1 MWQHPASGPP
11 PRIGTS
17 FSATPSGCLN
27 LFSWR
32 TGTNPFSSLIFSG
45 HNERDT
51 PMLGIVPKMEHVD
64 DLSHPRYHSCVLPWT
79 GVRKKTFNQFLN
91 ISPIDSSSVGG
102 LKCLWLFQPYLGWWS
117 PMTMFQMG
125 GSTTNQLFI
134 GEPPNCF
141 IQWNMAGWQHPVRPG
156 TQEALCRSSPGR
168 PQLRSEWPIHDLKY
182 PKHDLVCLL
191 QNGVQWCSSIFQA
204 IEI

>member
-11 PRIGTS
+11 PRIGMS

-79 GVRKKTFNQFLN
+79 GVRKKTFNQFLD

-102 LKCLWLFQPYLGWWS
+102 LKCLWVFQPYLGWWS
-117 PMTMFQMG
+117 PMTMFQMS

-134 GEPPNCF
+134 GEPPKCITAEF
-141 IQWNMAGWQHPVRPG
+141 GAWNPWWCVSALSNGTWQDGSILFDLEHKKRFA
-156 TQEALCRSSPGR
+156 ALHQVVLNSDR
-168 PQLRSEWPIHDLKY
+168 
-182 PKHDLVCLL
+182 
-191 QNGVQWCSSIFQA
+191 NGLYMISNTPNMI
-204 IEI
+204 